1 VTLEGIDVSYA
12 QTHTPS
18 LAGLAFAFARATYG
32 VATDSM
38 YATHA
43 AAFRKAG
50 IVLGAYAFGVN
61 ADGSAQARVFLAV
74 AHGADLLALDQEQEY
89 RTDPVTGKKI
99 PIPPMTDAQAVAFIA
114 TAHKAGYKCGLYHSD
129 SGFPD
134 HGQDWNWVANWDAQ
148 PARPFAFWQHRG
160 APLDLDHF
168 NGTLADLHKLTGT
181 TGGDVGAVTDPS
193 PKFLDLA
200 AGVQLY
206 ETDGKTPLVK
216 MSNAAAGL
224 YSPFGNGP
232 QRAVVV
238 TTGGVTQVAFVL
250 TTIATNVRSYC
261 APPITGYWTVNGKS
275 VSSGSITY

>member
-1 VTLEGIDVSYA
+1 MMLDGIDVSYA

-38 YATHA
+38 YTTHS

-50 IVLGAYAFGVN
+50 IVSGAYAFGVN
-61 ADGSAQARVFLAV
+61 ADGAAQARVFLAV
-74 AHGADLLALDQEQEY
+74 AHGADLLALDLETEASLM
-89 RTDPVTGKKI
+89 
-99 PIPPMTDAQAVAFIA
+99 PMSTAQAVAFIA
-114 TAHKAGYKCGLYHSD
+114 TVHAAGYRCGLYHQA

-134 HGQDWNWVANWDAQ
+134 VGQDWDWI
-148 PARPFAFWQHRG
+148 ARWTTLPPTSSWTFWQYRG

-168 NGTLADLHKLTGT
+168 NGSAADLAALAGKAQPEGP
-181 TGGDVGAVTDPS
+181 VKVTDPS

-206 ETDGKTPLVK
+206 QPDGKTPLVK
-216 MSNAAAGL
+216 MSAAAAGL
-224 YSPFGNGP
+224 YSPFGNGM

-238 TTGGVTQVAFVL
+238 TTGGVTQIAMVL
-250 TTIATNVRSYC
+250 TTIATNVRPYAVAAAS
-261 APPITGYWTVNGKS
+261 AWTVNGHP